1 MTDVPVR
8 LVVDRAAC
16 AGHGMCY
23 GIAPSLVEPDEQGD
37 PVVLIDPIS
46 PAQWDDAH
54 TAVSVCPERALSL
67 VPASSSIDPEE
78 SSR

>member
-1 MTDVPVR
+1 MADAPAR
-8 LVVDRAAC
+8 LVVDRDAC

-37 PVVLIDPIS
+37 PVVLVDPIS
-46 PAQWDDAH
+46 PAQSADAE

-67 VPASSSIDPEE
+67 VSASPPFDPEG